1 MSVDPARCLAI
12 YLQDHFAGSE
22 GGVRLAARAARQ
34 HRSGEL
40 GRFLEWL
47 VQSIREDQDVLRRTM
62 VALDVQPSQTK
73 RVAVIVG
80 ELAGRLKS
88 NGNPL
93 GSSPLTPVVELETLT
108 AGVSGKRAL
117 WLTLRQ
123 LPDGRLNGI
132 DFEPLIHRAD
142 DQLAESN
149 GTVSRVLGG
158 RSTFGPDEGPVRARP
173 FSNTSTRASSNAS
186 GERVISRNPPAPRR
200 CRRSERLHPR

>member
-62 VALDVQPSQTK
+62 IALDVQPSQTK

-142 DQLAESN
+142 DQLAEIERHRLESA
-149 GTVSRVLGG
+149 R
-158 RSTFGPDEGPVRARP
+158 RAFDVR
-173 FSNTSTRASSNAS
+173 
-186 GERVISRNPPAPRR
+186 PRR
-200 CRRSERLHPR
+200 GAGPRKAVFEHEY